1 LLGKENADALVG
13 GELVV
18 AESYSITWIA
28 PDGHWHSHALQT
40 KHSSTLTGEDLLSLT
55 S

>member
-1 LLGKENADALVG
+1 MTGGKSVE
-13 GELVV
+13 VV
-18 AESYSITWIA
+18 TYSMTCMA

-40 KHSSTLTGEDLLSLT
+40 KHSSTLTGEDLLSLI